1 MTTSTLDR
9 FHLGHRPA
17 AFVPEPKSHENAS
30 SDRRSPFAAIAAFF
44 RGLVDSVVRAN
55 QRKVLYQQLI
65 ALDDHVLA
73 DIGIRRTDIP
83 RLVAESYRTY
93 TKAPEVQSAETR
105 PDPRPDPLTIE
116 DDLAVMD
123 VPANDVEAP
132 RAA

>member
-9 FHLGHRPA
+9 FHLGHRPP

-65 ALDDHVLA
+65 ALDDHILA

-105 PDPRPDPLTIE
+105 PDPSTIE

-123 VPANDVEAP
+123 VPANDTETP

>member
-1 MTTSTLDR
+1 MPTSPLDR

-105 PDPRPDPLTIE
+105 PDPMTIE

-123 VPANDVEAP
+123 VPANDAETP

>member
-9 FHLGHRPA
+9 FHLGHGPA

-65 ALDDHVLA
+65 ALDDHFLA
-73 DIGIRRTDIP
+73 DIGLRRADIP
-83 RLVAESYRTY
+83 RLVADSYRTD
-93 TKAPEVQSAETR
+93 TQAPEGQSTETR
-105 PDPRPDPLTIE
+105 PDPSTIE
-116 DDLAVMD
+116 EDLAVVD
-123 VPANDVEAP
+123 VPANDAETP

>member
-30 SDRRSPFAAIAAFF
+30 SERRSAFAAIAAWFS
-44 RGLVDSVVRAN
+44 RLVDTIERAN

-65 ALDDHVLA
+65 ALDDHILA

-93 TKAPEVQSAETR
+93 TKAPEVQSAETGH
-105 PDPRPDPLTIE
+105 DPLTIE
-116 DDLAVMD
+116 EDLAVLD
-123 VPANDVEAP
+123 VPANDAETP

>member
-17 AFVPEPKSHENAS
+17 AFVPEPKSHENAH

-55 QRKVLYQQLI
+55 QRKALYQQLI

-83 RLVAESYRTY
+83 RLVTESYRTY

-105 PDPRPDPLTIE
+105 PDPSTIE
-116 DDLAVMD
+116 DGLAVMD
-123 VPANDVEAP
+123 VPANDAETP

>member
-17 AFVPEPKSHENAS
+17 AFVPEPKSNENAS

-55 QRKVLYQQLI
+55 QRNVLYQQLI
-65 ALDDHVLA
+65 ALDDHILA

-93 TKAPEVQSAETR
+93 TKAPEVQSAKTR
-105 PDPRPDPLTIE
+105 PDPLVIE

-123 VPANDVEAP
+123 VPANDAETP

>member
-17 AFVPEPKSHENAS
+17 AFVPEPKGHENAG
-30 SDRRSPFAAIAAFF
+30 SDRRTPFAAIAAFF
-44 RGLVDSVVRAN
+44 RRLVVTVVQAN
-55 QRKVLYQQLI
+55 QRKVLHQQLI
-65 ALDDHVLA
+65 ALDDRLLA
-73 DIGIRRTDIP
+73 DIGIYRADIP

-93 TKAPEVQSAETR
+93 TKAPEVQSAKTR
-105 PDPRPDPLTIE
+105 PDPLVIE

-123 VPANDVEAP
+123 VPANDAETP